1 MATKRKLAVPKLN
14 GESET
19 LEALAKA
26 LKKSE
31 KAALVDVILELAKD
45 NQTTVRSLMRRF
57 DVQLSDQG
65 LIEETKN
72 AIVAAT

>member
-1 MATKRKLAVPKLN
+1 MATKRKLAVPKLK

>member
-1 MATKRKLAVPKLN
+1 MATKRKLAVPKRN
-14 GESET
+14 GGSET

-45 NQTTVRSLMRRF
+45 NQTTLRSLMRRF
-57 DVQLSDQG
+57 DVQLSEQG
-65 LIEETKN
+65 LVEETKK
-72 AIVAAT
+72 AIVATT

>member
-1 MATKRKLAVPKLN
+1 MATKRKLAVPKLK
-14 GESET
+14 GGGET

-26 LKKSE
+26 LKKCE

-45 NQTTVRSLMRRF
+45 NQTTLRSLMRRF
-57 DVQLSDQG
+57 DVQLSEQG
-65 LIEETKN
+65 LIEETKK